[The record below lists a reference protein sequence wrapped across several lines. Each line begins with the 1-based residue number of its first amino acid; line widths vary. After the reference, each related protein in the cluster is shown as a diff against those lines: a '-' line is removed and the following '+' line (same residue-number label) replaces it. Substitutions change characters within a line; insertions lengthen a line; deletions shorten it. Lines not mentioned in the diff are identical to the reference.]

1 MSTECHCLLLLI
13 WDVPVTCLRRLIK
26 ARNSTQLIADAARAM
41 ASASLLVLAAFLLV
55 CVHLFRPTRG
65 QPVALGD
72 SFNFSLTQCPSGS
85 ELELQH
91 ILLNT
96 PAVLVSSRDG
106 TGSWNTSA
114 SYAERLE
121 PSHSAL
127 VLTNINYNDGG
138 LYEFTCGDEDVRI
151 QLDVVVPIK
160 FSVFENETVL
170 LPCHAVTA
178 EGDVKSVRWETGG
191 QRVAAVNVTSKNITY
206 KAGFDLRASVP
217 SDWFS
222 TGDFTLTLGPVR
234 LQDRG
239 DWTCY
244 VQDKAEV
251 VARLTVQKTRN
262 ETSTEQSGP
271 LQVNE
276 GMSQENGGQTACV
289 AIAVVVALVLCAVAF
304 GIGWWMRPRVCP
316 PPPPPRAQREGAQED
331 VPLSSLNDGVQP
343 NGLA

>member
-1 MSTECHCLLLLI
+1 
-13 WDVPVTCLRRLIK
+13 
-26 ARNSTQLIADAARAM
+26 M
-41 ASASLLVLAAFLLV
+41 ASASLLVLAAFLV

-65 QPVALGD
+65 KPVALGD
-72 SFNFSLTQCPSGS
+72 SFNFSPPPCPSGS

-91 ILLNT
+91 ILLKDT
-96 PAVLVSSRDG
+96 AVLVSSRDG
-106 TGSWNTSA
+106 TGSWRTSA

-121 PSHSAL
+121 PSDSAL

-138 LYEFTCGDEDVRI
+138 LYEFTCVGGEDVRI
-151 QLDVVVPIK
+151 QLDVVVPIQ

-178 EGDVKSVRWETGG
+178 GGDVKSVRWE
-191 QRVAAVNVTSKNITY
+191 RKEKSKNVARMNVASNKIILTDEF
-206 KAGFDLRASVP
+206 KSRVSVP
-217 SDWFS
+217 TDWFS
-222 TGDFTLTLGPVR
+222 KGDFTLTLGPVR

-239 DWTCY
+239 DWTCSI
-244 VQDKAEV
+244 QDKYGTSRIFPV

-271 LQVNE
+271 LHVNE
-276 GMSQENGGQTACV
+276 GMSQENGGQTTCV

-304 GIGWWMRPRVCP
+304 GIGWWMRSRRFPPLPPPP

-331 VPLSSLNDGVQP
+331 AAVPLVSQNEPHAQP
-343 NGLA
+343 NGLEPNGHR